1 MADVLF
7 LVSVVLLAAGSTPP
21 ALLSTP
27 PPSSGCADELVA
39 FSPCLPYISDSP
51 NNISDSPPVQCCDN
65 FAAAFDDNTAI
76 CLCYLV
82 HNPQILGFPINST
95 KLISLTSVC
104 PVKEK
109 EGEENLSLES
119 LCSGSTMLPPF
130 RAITDHRGSSSGPRR
145 PSLSPSPSPSP
156 RPTPRIPHPGDHDN
170 PSPQEPPGQGN
181 SSPPSSD
188 VDDNPSPAAQATP
201 SCASTIAIRIL
212 SYHIGFLIPI
222 LIFLFFSE
230 CGDNPS
236 RASQATSSCVSI
248 IAKGIMIWNY
258 YLCGL
263 SAIIFTLRYFSRKN
277 TT

>member
-7 LVSVVLLAAGSTPP
+7 LVSVLLLAAAGSTPS
-21 ALLSTP
+21 ALPSTP

-39 FSPCLPYISDSP
+39 FSPCLPFISGSP

-95 KLISLTSVC
+95 KLMSLASVC

-145 PSLSPSPSPSP
+145 PSPSPSPSP

-170 PSPQEPPGQGN
+170 PSPQEPPGQGS
-181 SSPPSSD
+181 SSPPSSV
-188 VDDNPSPAAQATP
+188 VDDNPAPAAQATP

-212 SYHIGFLIPI
+212 SYI
-222 LIFLFFSE
+222 
-230 CGDNPS
+230 
-236 RASQATSSCVSI
+236 
-248 IAKGIMIWNY
+248 
-258 YLCGL
+258 
-263 SAIIFTLRYFSRKN
+263 
-277 TT
+277 

>member
-104 PVKEK
+104 PVKEN

-119 LCSGSTMLPPF
+119 LCSGNFASDFTPVYQ
-130 RAITDHRGSSSGPRR
+130 ITGVQVRV
-145 PSLSPSPSPSP
+145 
-156 RPTPRIPHPGDHDN
+156 
-170 PSPQEPPGQGN
+170 QG
-181 SSPPSSD
+181 
-188 VDDNPSPAAQATP
+188 VLALALAQVLGLHHAFHT
-201 SCASTIAIRIL
+201 
-212 SYHIGFLIPI
+212 
-222 LIFLFFSE
+222 
-230 CGDNPS
+230 
-236 RASQATSSCVSI
+236 QV
-248 IAKGIMIWNY
+248 IMI
-258 YLCGL
+258 
-263 SAIIFTLRYFSRKN
+263 TLHRKN
-277 TT
+277 HQDKAIHHHHPLMLMIILLLLLRPHHHVHQP